1 MAVDNV
7 LESLVEKG
15 MSAEELQERKQRK
28 QHWDQNAA
36 VVNAKMKSL
45 FRQGALHRG
54 HQAAQH
60 VAGMLPW
67 EEFAAAAGESCCRS
81 WTLLDSFNHSN
92 HCSVSMSPSFGD
104 LHALACTSLCL
115 HVKYGMG
122 CCNI

>member
-45 FRQGALHRG
+45 FRQGAPHAMAHRG

-67 EEFAAAAGESCCRS
+67 EDFAAAAGESCCRS
-81 WTLLDSFNHSN
+81 
-92 HCSVSMSPSFGD
+92 
-104 LHALACTSLCL
+104 
-115 HVKYGMG
+115 
-122 CCNI
+122 